1 MIHDFVKE
9 KIPAYALGALDPDEL
24 PDLEQ
29 HLRDCPRCR
38 ERLARYLRLRDALNV
53 SVPDAPLPNGFTE
66 RLVERAIPF
75 DTALAPRM
83 MPRTTPAPPAPA
95 RARAFRLPW
104 TLAAACLVLALALG
118 ARAVVL
124 QRELDRRSARVDA
137 VSVFM
142 AEPGLRGV
150 DLESRQPS
158 ATGRLYIGRDG
169 RSGVVWCRGMTPNR
183 EGEEYQLWLTGRDE
197 QWSGGALRLRGDGYY
212 AWVQPEGGVTEYDRF
227 SITVEPEGGS
237 RRITG
242 RPVMSADL

>member
-53 SVPDAPLPNGFTE
+53 SVPDAPLPDGFTE

-75 DTALAPRM
+75 ETALAPRM
-83 MPRTTPAPPAPA
+83 MPRPTPAPPAPA
-95 RARAFRLPW
+95 RSSRLPW
-104 TLAAACLVLALALG
+104 ALAAACLLIALAAG
-118 ARAVVL
+118 ARAL
-124 QRELDRRSARVDA
+124 QLDRELDRRAARVDA
-137 VSVFM
+137 VSIFM
-142 AEPGLRGV
+142 AQPGLRHIE
-150 DLESRQPS
+150 LESRQPS
-158 ATGRLYIGRDG
+158 AAGRLYVGRDG

-183 EGEEYQLWLTGRDE
+183 EGEQYQLWLTRRDE
-197 QWSGGALRLRGDGYY
+197 QWSGGALTLRGDGYY
-212 AWVQPEGGVTEYDRF
+212 AWIRPQRGVRAYDRF
-227 SITVEPEGGS
+227 MLTVEPVGGS
-237 RRITG
+237 RITG